1 MNIRH
6 LAALAGVTVIL
17 AAPLARAQGSLS
29 PPGAPAPTMKT
40 LQELWDKVS
49 VQQAAL
55 ASLSRQN
62 SLLLAAN
69 GVNLPWNF
77 RNAPSP
83 SGPLDL
89 AFDAEGRATVA
100 YIDSLGAIRLAR
112 FDGAAWTGE
121 EVAPD
126 STGLNGIS
134 LAFAPDGTPAMAF
147 QANTL
152 GGSEIGY
159 AYYDGSTWQT
169 ETVDARNPAASIC
182 SLAFSP
188 AGQPAIA
195 HGIQT
200 TTNLIFS
207 VRVGSAWSHATVD
220 AGGEASALAFGP
232 DGQPAIAYS
241 RYDGLYLARFD
252 GTNWNKAP
260 LDGQIPAEC
269 ALGFGSDRQPVIVY
283 NIYGNEL
290 KSAVYDGTAWNT
302 ATLDSNAGSDHF
314 AYPTLAFG
322 PEGQPACAYAR
333 VDSLAGASLKFIRY
347 VGGVS
352 PETIDSRGD
361 TGYFASLAFG
371 PDGQPAIAYNLYLP
385 DQNLTQMQYM
395 FKGAF
400 SPP

>member
-1 MNIRH
+1 
-6 LAALAGVTVIL
+6 
-17 AAPLARAQGSLS
+17 
-29 PPGAPAPTMKT
+29 MKT

-49 VQQAAL
+49 MQQAAL

-62 SLLLAAN
+62 SLLLVAY
-69 GVNLPWNF
+69 GVPLPWNF

-195 HGIQT
+195 HGILT
-200 TTNLIFS
+200 TTNLIFKTQMIAVIPES
-207 VRVGSAWSHATVD
+207 SA
-220 AGGEASALAFGP
+220 
-232 DGQPAIAYS
+232 S
-241 RYDGLYLARFD
+241 RYQTHGLLKILPYTINHKLAAYGSIVRSDRPVGIATARF
-252 GTNWNKAP
+252 
-260 LDGQIPAEC
+260 L
-269 ALGFGSDRQPVIVY
+269 
-283 NIYGNEL
+283 EL
-290 KSAVYDGTAWNT
+290 LHA
-302 ATLDSNAGSDHF
+302 
-314 AYPTLAFG
+314 
-322 PEGQPACAYAR
+322 
-333 VDSLAGASLKFIRY
+333 
-347 VGGVS
+347 
-352 PETIDSRGD
+352 
-361 TGYFASLAFG
+361 
-371 PDGQPAIAYNLYLP
+371 
-385 DQNLTQMQYM
+385 
-395 FKGAF
+395 
-400 SPP
+400 